1 MQRILEPEVMDTEK
15 DAVEYD
21 AMDFAEPNQR
31 FAIDALGLIEA
42 IEHPEILDVGTG
54 TARIPVLMA
63 ERRRELSI
71 LAVDLSP
78 AMIRVGSDNVAKA
91 GFTREVRL
99 QVMDAKRLRL
109 PDGRYD
115 LTLCNST
122 IHHLPEPVTG
132 FREIARVTKA
142 GGAILVRD
150 LARPAS
156 MDAGWAI
163 VKRVAAGESR
173 HQQQL
178 FFDSLCAALTLEEV
192 AEAAEKAG
200 LGGLTVKMVS
210 DRHWTLEGRKRGSL
224 RPRVSAPG

>member
-1 MQRILEPEVMDTEK
+1 MQRILEPEVMETDK

-21 AMDFAEPNQR
+21 AMDFLEPNR
-31 FAIDALGLIEA
+31 KFALDALGLIEGV
-42 IEHPEILDVGTG
+42 ERPEILDVGTG

-63 ERRRELSI
+63 ERRRDIAI

-91 GFTREVRL
+91 GVAQQVRL
-99 QVMDAKRLRL
+99 QVMDAKRLRV

-115 LTLCNST
+115 MTICNST
-122 IHHLPEPVTG
+122 AHHLPDPVAG
-132 FREIARVTKA
+132 FREIARATKG
-142 GGAILVRD
+142 GGAIMIRD
-150 LARPAS
+150 LARPAT
-156 MDAGWAI
+156 MDAAWAI

-178 FFDSLCAALTLEEV
+178 FFDSLCAALTPEEV

-200 LGGLTVKMVS
+200 LPGLTVKMVS
-210 DRHWTLEGRKRGSL
+210 DRHWTAEGRKRESL
-224 RPRVSAPG
+224 RPRET